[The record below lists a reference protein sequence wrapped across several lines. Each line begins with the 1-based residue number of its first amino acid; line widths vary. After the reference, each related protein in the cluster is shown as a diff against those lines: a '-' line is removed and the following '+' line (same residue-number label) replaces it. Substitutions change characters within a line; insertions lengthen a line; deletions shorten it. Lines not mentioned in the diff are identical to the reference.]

1 MLQPQLTNDISAD
14 SVKAEQMMEESKDD
28 QVMILK
34 HGEIVWKRKKLF
46 RLRNDWKV
54 FEAKLTTSSVVLA
67 PASNTSKNT
76 RELLLS
82 GPAPHRLHV
91 CESTKHEGTLEV
103 SLFKPSRPNG
113 KKYYFRGTTDD
124 GTEAWL
130 TAFREAEIKAAP
142 HPKIRAPSVSSAG
155 MLVPPTTDPE
165 TVSPPT
171 TDPTSGGPVSPRR
184 RLPRVSAR
192 KSSLLPRLTPMPSY
206 HTIQANGFT
215 FSLPDHYRFT
225 KVLGQGGFG
234 VVVAALDTQANVEV
248 AVKKVV
254 DRGAHADS
262 SSSSSSSRRR
272 RSVELLRE
280 IKLLKHFSGHPYI
293 LPLHDVLY
301 VDTSSLLGE
310 AGGESKS
317 SAPTAAA
324 PTASS
329 AAVAGGAAAGG
340 AGAGG
345 AAPSS
350 THCTQQHPAA
360 QHHSTQ
366 HTAHK
371 TPPA

>member
-1 MLQPQLTNDISAD
+1 M
-14 SVKAEQMMEESKDD
+14 VESKDD

-82 GPAPHRLHV
+82 GPAQHRLHV

-155 MLVPPTTDPE
+155 MLVPPTTDPKDTPNRIIRAPSISSAGMLVPPTTDPE

-192 KSSLLPRLTPMPSY
+192 KSSLLPRLTPITSY

-262 SSSSSSSRRR
+262 SSSSRRR

-301 VDTSSLLGE
+301 VDTSSQLGE

-340 AGAGG
+340 AAVLLL
-345 AAPSS
+345 
-350 THCTQQHPAA
+350 CM
-360 QHHSTQ
+360 
-366 HTAHK
+366 
-371 TPPA
+371 